1 MRYLDTKHLFV
12 LFHDLAEIQGLIIF
26 GGLDDGSAFNE
37 EEFVVAAGYV
47 FRGDFVL
54 DFVIPEFPPFFS
66 DLVTDVLRWLGPL
79 LIEGGV
85 IEFRHLQHHV
95 TTFVFGRYQAVGSLL
110 PLIVKLKDLIT
121 IYLSCENIV

>member
-1 MRYLDTKHLFV
+1 VRVGLRYLDTKHLFV
-12 LFHDLAEIQGLIIF
+12 FFHDLAEIQGLIIF

-85 IEFRHLQHHV
+85 IGFRHLQHHV
-95 TTFVFGRYQAVGSLL
+95 TIFCIWEVS
-110 PLIVKLKDLIT
+110 
-121 IYLSCENIV
+121 SCRFAFALDS